1 MRRSNAKACFT
12 SGSVKKQCEKLQWR
26 FLPEGTLTV
35 IHKWNDGFVFKLIIH
50 CICKKSYSVFQLFGY
65 LQLIDTLTSRI
76 FSQNSI
82 SSSGKASH
90 LSFNAGHLD
99 SKTDLGIEP
108 SSVVYWKGRYCQ
120 TSSAKWGSIGAITL
134 AIESRCA
141 ARTVWQLLLVKL
153 VEPLRNK
160 CINKNLIA
168 ENNYF
173 DSMKTM
179 IQHS

>member
-1 MRRSNAKACFT
+1 MKIFARRH
-12 SGSVKKQCEKLQWR
+12 
-26 FLPEGTLTV
+26 TLTV

-76 FSQNSI
+76 FSQKSI

-108 SSVVYWKGRYCQ
+108 SSVEYWKGRCCQ

-160 CINKNLIA
+160 CIYKNLITK
-168 ENNYF
+168 NNYF